1 MRRFPL
7 HRLLLMVVALL
18 AFGRL
23 YYVTH
28 RDMPAPA
35 PRKGP
40 AALPTPPD
48 LGPAACR
55 SLDAVLADVLQSDA
69 GTSPDARD
77 AGTAWSAAHR
87 QLGDCPTPSA
97 EACAR
102 GAALASRAPPVGGD
116 AVPRAMLTTLCE
128 RCAPQD
134 NPCGHAVTRALQEAA
149 RRGNPDLQEARWSL
163 EHAGAA
169 MGAACQELAR
179 LAVGPAALSG
189 PDLEP
194 PLLALAEELAPTC
207 VQTEQLPAPL
217 LSAAAVQQ
225 GARAPRLASLFTGRI
240 VETAPIEPDQQSGP
254 GDAFR
259 AFDQDELSGV
269 KLPVGTGAGADGAL
283 RLGYAPPLKQVVSFQ
298 VRATGPGTLRALVRA
313 PEGVGRKDGQ
323 GDAFHVDPT
332 VCRFRGTGAWEICKP
347 AVPLLDVDAVSV
359 LPERP
364 GVELKE
370 LEIIGAR

>member
-28 RDMPAPA
+28 RDTPAPA

-40 AALPTPPD
+40 AAAPTPPD

-55 SLDAVLADVLQSDA
+55 SLDAELAAILAAPPPTNGEASQGWSGVLRQVDDCRA
-69 GTSPDARD
+69 PP
-77 AGTAWSAAHR
+77 AA
-87 QLGDCPTPSA
+87 
-97 EACAR
+97 ACAR
-102 GAALASRAPPVGGD
+102 SAGLFPYATLRHEGETPP
-116 AVPRAMLTTLCE
+116 RKMLGTLCE

-134 NPCGHAVTRALQEAA
+134 NPCGQAVTRALQEAA
-149 RRGNPDLQEARWSL
+149 RRGGQDLELIRWSL
-163 EHAGAA
+163 EHSGAA
-169 MGAACQELAR
+169 MGTACQDLVR

-194 PLLALAEELAPTC
+194 PLLALTEELAPTC
-207 VQTEQLPAPL
+207 VKTGQLPLPL
-217 LSAAAVQQ
+217 LNAAAVQQ
-225 GARAPRLASLFTGRI
+225 GARAPRLTSLSTGGA
-240 VETAPIEPDQQSGP
+240 VETAPIEPDQQTGP

-269 KLPVGTGAGADGAL
+269 KLPVGTGDSATEGVL
-283 RLGYAPPLKQVVSFQ
+283 RLGYAPSLKYVASFQ
-298 VRATGPGTLRALVRA
+298 VRATGPGTLRAIIRA
-313 PEGVGRKDGQ
+313 PEGVGRRDSQ
-323 GDAFHVDPT
+323 GAAFHVDPT
-332 VCRFRGTGAWEICKP
+332 VCRFRGTGGWEICKP

>member
-28 RDMPAPA
+28 RDTPAPA

-40 AALPTPPD
+40 AAMPGPPD

-55 SLDAVLADVLQSDA
+55 SLDAVLADVLKAHPGS
-69 GTSPDARD
+69 D
-77 AGTAWSAAHR
+77 AGTAWSDARR
-87 QLGDCPTPSA
+87 QLGDCPTPPA
-97 EACAR
+97 AACAR
-102 GAALASRAPPVGGD
+102 GPALASRTPLIGGD

-149 RRGNPDLQEARWSL
+149 RRGTPDLQEARWSL
-163 EHAGAA
+163 EHAGA
-169 MGAACQELAR
+169 GLGTACQELVR

-189 PDLEP
+189 TELEP
-194 PLLALAEELAPTC
+194 PLLALLEELAPTC
-207 VQTEQLPAPL
+207 VKTEQLPTPL
-217 LSAAAVQQ
+217 LNAAAVQQ
-225 GARAPRLASLFTGRI
+225 GARAPRLASLFTGSA
-240 VETAPIEPDQQSGP
+240 VETAPIEPDQQTGP

-259 AFDQDELSGV
+259 AFDSDELSGV
-269 KLPVGTGAGADGAL
+269 KLPVGTGGDGTQGVL
-283 RLGYAPPLKQVVSFQ
+283 RLGYAPSLKYVVSFQ
-298 VRATGPGTLRALVRA
+298 VRATGPGTLRAIIRA
-313 PEGVGRKDGQ
+313 PEGVGRRDSQ
-323 GDAFHVDPT
+323 GAAFHVDPT
-332 VCRFRGTGAWEICKP
+332 VCRFRGTGGWEICKP

-359 LPERP
+359 LPERQ